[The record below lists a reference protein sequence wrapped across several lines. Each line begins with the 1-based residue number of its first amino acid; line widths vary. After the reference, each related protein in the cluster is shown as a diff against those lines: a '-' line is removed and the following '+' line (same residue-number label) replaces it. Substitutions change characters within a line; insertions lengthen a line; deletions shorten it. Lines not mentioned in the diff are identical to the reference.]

1 MAGFEPVGNEYL
13 IPAPA
18 AKKQCFDS
26 RKGYP
31 ACGVVFEVNG
41 HDNQQIEQ
49 AFVKQRRQ
57 RVVCRALV
65 APARGL
71 AIDPKAVRIVSAFVD
86 LHHTRQGNNPAG
98 FMSPAERQ
106 RWIETIAL
114 YTRHNMPRALRDF
127 MLNLI
132 NGRATNL
139 FSPIYVDPE
148 AYPLEATRV
157 FRRLLEK
164 RDREESNRPRLP
176 LPLVNLQKHVSTH
189 KGTIRP
195 AVQVNNNNNQGSP
208 IDCYNN
214 EQIKDQVDNLDEHN
228 LPQKAYILQEEYY
241 EKHGILAPPC
251 PVNDKQA
258 KIYEDY
264 HDEVM
269 RGQVDVD
276 FQDTKYLKATINYW
290 DRISERCDDGLDI
303 LDTIKES
310 RGERR
315 WIHPYTAEIIDD
327 SEDEEESTLP
337 QPKPAPN
344 VVTKNHSNV
353 THNGASNIA
362 RQVPSTVVDNKRQ
375 RPQNQQE
382 YQSTGQ
388 PPAKKQKAQQP
399 GPPRALN
406 GQQDHGMAS
415 YTSTLFPVKQQRP
428 AN

>member
-71 AIDPKAVRIVSAFVD
+71 AIDPKAVRVVSAFVD

-127 MLNLI
+127 MLNLV

-164 RDREESNRPRLP
+164 REREEARRSRLL

-189 KGTIRP
+189 KGTTRP
-195 AVQVNNNNNQGSP
+195 AVQVNNNQGRVNGG
-208 IDCYNN
+208 YNH
-214 EQIKDQVDNLDEHN
+214 EKIKDQIDNLDEHD
-228 LPQKAYILQEEYY
+228 LPQKAYILQGKYY

-276 FQDTKYLKATINYW
+276 FQDTKHLKATINYW
-290 DRISERCDDGLDI
+290 DRISERCDDGLDV
-303 LDTIKES
+303 LDAIKES
-310 RGERR
+310 RGEGR
-315 WIHPYTAEIIDD
+315 WIHPYTAEVIDE
-327 SEDEEESTLP
+327 SEDEEEPTLP
-337 QPKPAPN
+337 QPKLAHMM
-344 VVTKNHSNV
+344 VTKKPSNV
-353 THNGASNIA
+353 TNDKATNMI
-362 RQVPSTVVDNKRQ
+362 QQIPYTVVDNKRQ
-375 RPQNQQE
+375 RPQNPQE
-382 YQSTGQ
+382 YQPTGQ
-388 PPAKKQKAQQP
+388 PPAKKQKVQQP
-399 GPPRALN
+399 GPPRSLN
-406 GQQDHGMAS
+406 GQQNREMAGF
-415 YTSTLFPVKQQRP
+415 TSTLIPVKQQRP